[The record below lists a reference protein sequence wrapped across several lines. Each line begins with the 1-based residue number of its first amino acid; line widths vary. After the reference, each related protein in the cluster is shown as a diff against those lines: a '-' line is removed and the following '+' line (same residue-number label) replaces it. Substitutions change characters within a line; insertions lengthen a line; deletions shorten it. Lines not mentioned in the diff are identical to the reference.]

1 MTNYDEWVKKIEE
14 SWTPSQKLRY
24 KMSLDITLKVISA
37 KNKNKLTTSELAKLA
52 GIAPETI
59 NRIENG
65 ERLPTLM
72 TLAKLCK
79 ALEIPLEVNYTL
91 E

>member
-1 MTNYDEWVKKIEE
+1 MTNYDEWANKIEA
-14 SWTPSQKLRY
+14 SWTPNQKLRY
-24 KMSLDITLKVISA
+24 KMSLDITLKIIRA
-37 KNKNKLTTSELAKLA
+37 RNLNGLTPSELAKLA

-72 TLAKLCK
+72 TLAKLCR
-79 ALEIPLEVNYTL
+79 ALKIPLEVDYPL